1 MVYYFTNEKASYRL
15 EISAL
20 PSDKKRDLENTNF
33 NYSLHSQYGEKSQL
47 EQGSFTLRKVGEDF
61 FYSLDQKQW
70 HRLPKKYSSKE
81 IFGEQVLKIFAG
93 FLPSGA
99 AGTKGGDGSIQSQ
112 MPGKIS
118 KISVKVGDEVKEG
131 QSLLIM
137 EAMKMENEVKSPLA
151 GIVEKI
157 FVTTNQNVDSN
168 APLIFVKKLP

>member
-1 MVYYFTNEKASYRL
+1 MIYYFTNEKANYRL
-15 EISAL
+15 EISAYHL
-20 PSDKKRDLENTNF
+20 DAKRDLENTRF
-33 NYSLHSQYGEKSQL
+33 KYSINSLASNTSQFKE
-47 EQGSFTLRKVGEDF
+47 GSFTLRKVGEDF
-61 FYSLDQKQW
+61 FYTLDQKLWQ
-70 HRLPKKYSSKE
+70 RLPKKYSSKE
-81 IFGEQVLKIFAG
+81 IFGDQALKIFDG

-99 AGTKGGDGSIQSQ
+99 SGTKGGDGSIQSQ

-157 FVTTNQNVDSN
+157 FVTSNQNVDSN